1 MLVVIVLVLLAV
13 FFVVCVCVCV
23 CARVPVCVCVCVCV
37 CMCVVCF
44 CCCLFAVCFGL
55 LGGWGGGGMNILH
68 FLEEVSVGHSFEFL
82 QNQVDAAADEE
93 RFMFLQSL
101 IQLQQVARTASRIS
115 RTVSVLDDSHHEYA
129 EEEENIHSCISIL

>member
-1 MLVVIVLVLLAV
+1 MCRGVR
-13 FFVVCVCVCV
+13 VCVCVCV
-23 CARVPVCVCVCVCV
+23 CVGVCVCVCVCV
-37 CMCVVCF
+37 CACPCVCVCVHVR
-44 CCCLFAVCFGL
+44 CLFLLLFVCGL
-55 LGGWGGGGMNILH
+55 FWPVGGREGKGMSILH

-101 IQLQQVARTASRIS
+101 IQLQQVAGTASRIS
-115 RTVSVLDDSHHEYA
+115 RTGSVPDDSHHECA